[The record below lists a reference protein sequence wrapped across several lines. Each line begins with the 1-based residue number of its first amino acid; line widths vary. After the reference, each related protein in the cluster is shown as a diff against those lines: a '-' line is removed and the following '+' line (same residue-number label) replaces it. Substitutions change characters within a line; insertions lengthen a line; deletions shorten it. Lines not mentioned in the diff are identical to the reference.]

1 MHPEERIGQLD
12 CVRPSDSAV
21 AGTSNHLDEL
31 LNLVLHRGH
40 RGRELVSRREL
51 PNARQFH
58 PNKQLHTGAVQMARQ
73 LKVNAIA
80 IISALN
86 HPVIVRSFIPGDTL
100 KYNYVAHCSLDVFE
114 ERG

>member
-1 MHPEERIGQLD
+1 VPDKPVLAMHPEERIGQLD

-51 PNARQFH
+51 PNARQF
-58 PNKQLHTGAVQMARQ
+58 
-73 LKVNAIA
+73 KVNAIA